1 MLLASSQVNY
11 TKPFLKWPG
20 GKRWLTRRIV
30 GLLDGCRFQ
39 RYFEPFLGG
48 GALFFALQPPNAVL
62 SDINADLINTYTQVK
77 YRPLKVI
84 ASLKK
89 LRVKEATYKKVRIYN
104 PETKLERAV
113 RLLYLN
119 RTGFGGMYRLNQ
131 NGDFNVPFGGG
142 ERTPTT
148 LWQDH
153 LLTSA
158 SRSLRHTELVCSDFE
173 DQLTEANTGDLV
185 YCDPTYTVTHDNN
198 GFVRY
203 NERNFSWADQIRLA
217 VACRSAARRGATVLV
232 SNAAHDKVLELYRS
246 CEVHEFDRMSVL
258 CPNSEKRRPTKEL
271 LVVIR
276 P

>member
-1 MLLASSQVNY
+1 MLSRQAGIMLLASSQVNY

-185 YCDPTYTVTHDNN
+185 YCDPTYTVPHDNN

-203 NERNFSWADQIRLA
+203 N
-217 VACRSAARRGATVLV
+217 
-232 SNAAHDKVLELYRS
+232 
-246 CEVHEFDRMSVL
+246 
-258 CPNSEKRRPTKEL
+258 
-271 LVVIR
+271 
-276 P
+276 